1 MILAIYPSTPP
12 LTFSHKEKSQCLS
25 CWVYRGG
32 GNGHLQFATILTAW
46 SSVFDNP
53 ADHATPPKPPPN
65 QSPGKKKEIITKH
78 DSTVCGRRNVKIME
92 KVCVMIVAVNL
103 LTLLTLYPPENQNTK
118 KTPKSSCITMP
129 SLKALVFIVL
139 YISY

>member
-1 MILAIYPSTPP
+1 MWLLFILNPVYLSTNSQYDSGNLPAQLPTPP
-12 LTFSHKEKSQCLS
+12 LTFPHKEKSQCLL

-53 ADHATPPKPPPN
+53 ADHPTPPKPPPN

-103 LTLLTLYPPENQNTK
+103 LTLLTLYSPEYQNTE
-118 KTPKSSCITMP
+118 KTR
-129 SLKALVFIVL
+129 V
-139 YISY
+139 

>member
-1 MILAIYPSTPP
+1 MWLLFILNPVYLSTKFVLRYTGFKIVSMILAIYPSSPP
-12 LTFSHKEKSQCLS
+12 LTFSHKEKSQCLL

-32 GNGHLQFATILTAW
+32 GNGYLQFATILTAW

-53 ADHATPPKPPPN
+53 ADHPTPPKPPPD

-92 KVCVMIVAVNL
+92 KVCVVIL
-103 LTLLTLYPPENQNTK
+103 L
-118 KTPKSSCITMP
+118 
-129 SLKALVFIVL
+129 LVF
-139 YISY
+139 

>member
-12 LTFSHKEKSQCLS
+12 LTFSHKEKSQCLL
-25 CWVYRGG
+25 CWVYSGG
-32 GNGHLQFATILTAW
+32 VVGYLQFATILTAW

-53 ADHATPPKPPPN
+53 ADLATPPKPPPN

-92 KVCVMIVAVNL
+92 KVCAMIL
-103 LTLLTLYPPENQNTK
+103 L
-118 KTPKSSCITMP
+118 
-129 SLKALVFIVL
+129 LVF
-139 YISY
+139 